1 MSFVTAALTR
11 TIRASRCACSI
22 ARLLQRL
29 KGFPINTSPMCN
41 RRVMNIYTLSH
52 SYAAS
57 CKRATRYKQQ
67 LYTTLVRWLHPS
79 ISFQE
84 ATDSV
89 VAAVPPP
96 HLLRAI
102 SHHPSLHLSL
112 RIYNILVI
120 TQYTCCTLLLNHA
133 TLDASCSSTTEND
146 APGGTS
152 SRSTRHAE
160 LVLDVLDRCGETLII
175 ACHGGGQEH
184 HVDLYVQRVSDARGL
199 SLLERFVRARRRD
212 RSMSRLSQPPSR
224 CWFGYALSLSVC
236 LHQPVYPS
244 THSISGSIDN
254 LGWFGPRKNLETIA
268 AEKSK
273 QVLRLNDVLPQL
285 NELLD
290 EHHRHILAA
299 TDAVNASS
307 SSTSTSTSTPSK
319 VPISSTV
326 TSDVIDGSGFEDAVD
341 IQVEQEHVRL
351 LATFDNTLEA
361 VPPPSSNNSN
371 NPL

>member
-1 MSFVTAALTR
+1 MARALARPVVLNSYLMFSTDAAKPSSSPAMEVAKNIMSIFTCNVCQTR
-11 TIRASRCACSI
+11 EGYRFSKDSYERGVVIVRCPGC
-22 ARLLQRL
+22 R
-29 KGFPINTSPMCN
+29 
-41 RRVMNIYTLSH
+41 
-52 SYAAS
+52 
-57 CKRATRYKQQ
+57 
-67 LYTTLVRWLHPS
+67 
-79 ISFQE
+79 
-84 ATDSV
+84 
-89 VAAVPPP
+89 
-96 HLLRAI
+96 
-102 SHHPSLHLSL
+102 SLHLVAGS
-112 RIYNILVI
+112 
-120 TQYTCCTLLLNHA
+120 
-133 TLDASCSSTTEND
+133 D
-146 APGGTS
+146 
-152 SRSTRHAE
+152 TR
-160 LVLDVLDRCGETLII
+160 
-175 ACHGGGQEH
+175 
-184 HVDLYVQRVSDARGL
+184 
-199 SLLERFVRARRRD
+199 
-212 RSMSRLSQPPSR
+212 
-224 CWFGYALSLSVC
+224 SLSVC